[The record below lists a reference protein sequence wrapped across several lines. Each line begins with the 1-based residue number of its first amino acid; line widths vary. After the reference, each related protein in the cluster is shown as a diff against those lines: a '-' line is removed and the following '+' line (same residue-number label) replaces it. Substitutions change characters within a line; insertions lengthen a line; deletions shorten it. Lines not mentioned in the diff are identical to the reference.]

1 MNFFLVHTDAV
12 VAIIITCTWRART
25 QHVRMITIS
34 NSVCKFP
41 SSDMCFS
48 CTKRLVAAAKV
59 KVDTVEISFAPMSN
73 QGDKTKRGYFLN
85 EQIWVSVELASAMK
99 IFLAL
104 PTSSRLGPRIIYTHN
119 DVLGFFGCFLIG
131 LGSGQPSACPHL
143 AYELAFLADL
153 GSPKLDDFL
162 LAHIGPQLK
171 KGPRLTTKNRPQR

>member
-1 MNFFLVHTDAV
+1 MLICNKYTGGGWLHEFFS
-12 VAIIITCTWRART
+12 CTHWCCGGNNNNMYLKST

-131 LGSGQPSACPHL
+131 LWVGP
-143 AYELAFLADL
+143 AFCLPAFGL
-153 GSPKLDDFL
+153 WAGFF
-162 LAHIGPQLK
+162 G
-171 KGPRLTTKNRPQR
+171 GPR